1 MQLGHD
7 DFDRSAVEGLTWID
21 MGSLGRKREWQYNE
35 QKVKDG
41 IIKEVVAMKLRGG
54 KPVQPSSAEYARA
67 NHGTETVLVY
77 DYKARKL
84 SVREVTKQERKR
96 IIPFSDRLA
105 WTAFLIFEC
114 YHIYRYISLR

>member
-1 MQLGHD
+1 MQLDHD

-35 QKVKDG
+35 QKVKAG

-54 KPVQPSSAEYARA
+54 KPVQPSSAEYTYAS
-67 NHGTETVLVY
+67 HGKETVLVY

-84 SVREVTKQERKR
+84 CVRELTKQERKR
-96 IIPFSDRLA
+96 IISFSDRLA
-105 WTAFLIFEC
+105 WTAFLISGYC
-114 YHIYRYISLR
+114 RIYRYIRLR